1 MLKVETMNSL
11 ITILTSFI
19 ILFSV
24 PTDIPY
30 TSLEKAM
37 ESNDAKV
44 IVDLGKDK
52 VLLNILG
59 KEGAYNHPQAELI
72 LGEFF
77 DKKPK
82 GTFTFVFKGKE
93 TSDGIFAVGT
103 YSVKN
108 ESFRT
113 TFHFRTIKS
122 ESKLESLT
130 ISQ

>member
-1 MLKVETMNSL
+1 MNSL
-11 ITILTSFI
+11 ITLLTSFI

>member
-1 MLKVETMNSL
+1 MNSL
-11 ITILTSFI
+11 ITLLTSFI
-19 ILFSV
+19 ILFSI

-30 TSLEKAM
+30 ASLEKAM

-59 KEGAYNHPQAELI
+59 KEGAYNHSQAELI

-82 GTFTFVFKGKE
+82 GTFTYIFKGKE
-93 TSDGIFAVGT
+93 SSDGIFAVGT
-103 YSVKN
+103 YTVKN

-113 TFHFRTIKS
+113 TFHFRTVKS

-130 ISQ
+130 IAD

>member
-1 MLKVETMNSL
+1 MNSL
-11 ITILTSFI
+11 ITILSAFI
-19 ILFSV
+19 LLFSN
-24 PTDIPY
+24 PTDVPY

-37 ESNDAKV
+37 ESNDAKS
-44 IVDLGKDK
+44 IVNYSKDK

-59 KEGAYNHPQAELI
+59 KEGAYNHSQAELI
-72 LGEFF
+72 LDEFF

-82 GTFTFVFKGKE
+82 GTFTFIFKGKE

-103 YSVKN
+103 YTVKS

-113 TFHFRTIKS
+113 TFHFRNVKS

-130 ISQ
+130 ISN

>member
-1 MLKVETMNSL
+1 MNSL
-11 ITILTSFI
+11 ISLLSTFML
-19 ILFSV
+19 LFSN
-24 PTDIPY
+24 PTDVPY

-37 ESNDAKV
+37 ESNDAKS
-44 IVDLGKDK
+44 IINFGKEK

-59 KEGAYNHPQAELI
+59 KEGAYNHSQAELI
-72 LGEFF
+72 LEEFF

-82 GTFTFVFKGKE
+82 GTFTFIFKGKE
-93 TSDGIFAVGT
+93 SSDGIFAVGT
-103 YSVKN
+103 YTVKS

-113 TFHFRTIKS
+113 TFHFRSVKS